1 MKISFPLS
9 LRPQASLR
17 SCKNYARG
25 TKSVIGLTRCTWT
38 VKTCCRSSRVT
49 LKNHHERDSCIGVTM
64 EISSQFA
71 WKTGNWFS
79 KNRRPKAS
87 RCGNAISAICVFPI
101 YITFE
106 QIPSNAA
113 TKASSTKSGWQTVF
127 RSSSG
132 AGNRSRVAGKLQGIS
147 STPETGKLQPRPR
160 DGTDD
165 RAQSRIK
172 DVHDRLPKQS
182 LNTLSLRGSVR
193 RAAKTTLRNHGG
205 TSVNSSSCSLVRR
218 RALYR
223 FRLRLPAWANRVAS

>member
-1 MKISFPLS
+1 MCSHEDFIPTFAAAAGESQIVQK
-9 LRPQASLR
+9 LRKGHEIGHRTYKVHLDGQNLLPFF
-17 SCKNYARG
+17 KGG
-25 TKSVIGLTRCTWT
+25 TKESPRKGFMYW
-38 VKTCCRSSRVT
+38 S
-49 LKNHHERDSCIGVTM
+49 DDG
-64 EISSQFA
+64 
-71 WKTGNWFS
+71 FS
-79 KNRRPKAS
+79 KNRRAKAS
-87 RCGNAISAICVFPI
+87 RCGNAISPICVFPI

-218 RALYR
+218 RALSR
-223 FRLRLPAWANRVAS
+223 FRLWLPAWANRVAS